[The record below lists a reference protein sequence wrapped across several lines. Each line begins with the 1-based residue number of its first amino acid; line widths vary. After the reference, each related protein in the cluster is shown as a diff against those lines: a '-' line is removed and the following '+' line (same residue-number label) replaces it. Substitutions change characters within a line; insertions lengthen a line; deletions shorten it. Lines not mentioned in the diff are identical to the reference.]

1 MLIRQSQIKTAMECG
16 LKLRYQM
23 EGLPRQQSG
32 ALTWGS
38 VLHEAVMRLEEWHLD
53 SKPGDPP
60 VLDRT
65 LRWFREV
72 WSDPTVLDDQM
83 DQSLKIDYF
92 HPRTSW
98 KRYLDDGLAII
109 EKWWGIYQWDT
120 DTVIAREHPFTVP
133 VQGTD
138 HHLTG
143 TVDRLVLRYMGKL
156 DAHVVLIQDYKTNRK
171 VPTYSYLQHD
181 LQFSAYAY
189 ASTQPEFWA
198 GLPNGE
204 KLFELYADKRRWA
217 EWIHLRAPK
226 RMDAGERSDLHFNRL
241 RYAVQAIGDAIALG
255 VFIPNI
261 SGEACAYCDFRNSCG
276 LPSLEEEGYMETIKT
291 PGG

>member
-1 MLIRQSQIKTAMECG
+1 MLIRQSSIKLFQECG
-16 LKLRYQM
+16 LKYRFQNIDQ
-23 EGLPRQQSG
+23 LPREQSG

-38 VLHEAVMRLEEWHLD
+38 VLHEAVMRLEQWHLA

-60 VLDRT
+60 ALART
-65 LRWFREV
+65 LEWFREV
-72 WSDPTVLDDQM
+72 WSDPTILDAD
-83 DQSLKIDYF
+83 LKIDYF
-92 HPRTSW
+92 LPRTSW
-98 KRYLDDGLAII
+98 KKYLDDGLAII

-120 DTVIAREHPFTVP
+120 DTVIAREHEFTVP
-133 VQGTD
+133 VEGTE
-138 HHLTG
+138 HQLTG

-156 DAHVVLIQDYKTNRK
+156 DEHVVLIQDYKTNRK

-181 LQFSAYAY
+181 LQFSAYAM
-189 ASTQPEFWA
+189 ASTRPEFWS
-198 GLPNGE
+198 GLKNGE
-204 KLFELYADKRRWA
+204 QLYEVYADKRRWA

-241 RYAVQAIGDAIALG
+241 RYAVNAIADAVALG

-261 SGEACAYCDFRNSCG
+261 SGEACAYCDFRKSCG
-276 LPSLEEEGYMETIKT
+276 LPSLEDEGYMETIKT